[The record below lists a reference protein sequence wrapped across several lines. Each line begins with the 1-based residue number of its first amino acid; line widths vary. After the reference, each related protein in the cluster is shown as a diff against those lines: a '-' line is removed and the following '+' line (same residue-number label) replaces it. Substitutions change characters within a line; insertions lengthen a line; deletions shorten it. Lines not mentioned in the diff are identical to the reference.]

1 VPDAGAQM
9 RGGVNKRASSGFH
22 PCMQPI
28 NMYIGH
34 HESLAAQL
42 VALFHFLKGWFDW
55 FRDVGKQLPEAR
67 VEPKA
72 LQKSEGN
79 QIFAT

>member
-1 VPDAGAQM
+1 
-9 RGGVNKRASSGFH
+9 
-22 PCMQPI
+22 
-28 NMYIGH
+28 MYIGH

-42 VALFHFLKGWFDW
+42 VALFHFLKGWFDS
-55 FRDVGKQLPEAR
+55 FRDVGNQLPEAR